1 MNPSFLPVRAM
12 LPLSQGVLAMHLQ
25 LHRRAFTLIELLV
38 VISVIALL
46 ISILLPAL
54 SKARLAAEQAKC
66 GSNLS
71 QLGKALYI
79 YAANYND
86 WQVQVQGAPN
96 HLNPTVYAPWYRQ
109 IKPYIDVSNKAVCP
123 TLWNRGAPWWGKLAP
138 SPFNDMGTYAINAQ
152 WGRWT
157 GTPPNSPVTGVWSKS
172 PRKIA
177 HHKRPS
183 GEGAFVDRGGNW
195 AHPSGPDSDPYFNAG
210 EYNAVNSQKYC
221 PGFHADGFMA
231 VYLDGHTRHVTRSE
245 IVTYSSL
252 DVFWGNTSLW

>member
-1 MNPSFLPVRAM
+1 MNSTFLPARVE
-12 LPLSQGVLAMHLQ
+12 LPLSQGDSAMAFTED
-25 LHRRAFTLIELLV
+25 RRAFTLIELLV

-54 SKARLAAEQAKC
+54 AKARLAAEQAKC

-86 WQVQVQGAPN
+86 WQVQVQGAPD
-96 HLNPTVYAPWYRQ
+96 HLNPTLYAPWYRQ
-109 IKPYIDVSNKAVCP
+109 IKPFIDVTNKAVCP
-123 TLWNRGAPWWGKLAP
+123 TLWTRGTPWSGKAALP
-138 SPFNDMGTYAINAQ
+138 INDAGTYAINAQ

-157 GTPPNSPVTGVWSKS
+157 GTPPNSPVTGTWTTK
-172 PRKIA
+172 PRKIS

-195 AHPSGPDSDPYFNAG
+195 AHPLGPDTDPYFNAN
-210 EYNAVNSQKYC
+210 EYNAINSQKFC

-231 VYLDGHTRHVTRSE
+231 VYLDGHVRHVSRSE
-245 IVTYSSL
+245 LVTYGSL
-252 DVFWGNTSLW
+252 DVFWGNASLW